1 MITKENLCSLES
13 QIANSKDFAEL
24 TTFLEI
30 EKFYPEIETTE
41 DRERIRNLAKKRI
54 QELAKI
60 KNVK

>member
-1 MITKENLCSLES
+1 MITKENLCLLES
-13 QIANSKDFAEL
+13 QIAISTDFAEL

-30 EKFYPEIETTE
+30 ETFYPEIETTE

-54 QELAKI
+54 QELSKI

>member
-1 MITKENLCSLES
+1 MITEEKLCSLES

-54 QELAKI
+54 QEFSKI

>member
-1 MITKENLCSLES
+1 MITEKRLRFLEE
-13 QIANSKDFAEL
+13 QATISKDFAEL

-41 DRERIRNLAKKRI
+41 DRNRIRNLAKQRI
-54 QELAKI
+54 QELSKI

>member
-1 MITKENLCSLES
+1 MITEKRLRFLEEQATIS
-13 QIANSKDFAEL
+13 TDFAEL

-41 DRERIRNLAKKRI
+41 DRDRIRTLAKKRV
-54 QELAKI
+54 QELSKI